1 MVCFLIAFITV
12 QQVCALA
19 ALTEDNISGKAK
31 IPSAQPIWNG
41 FLQVTMKVL
50 NSYLHF

>member
-19 ALTEDNISGKAK
+19 ALTISGKAK
-31 IPSAQPIWNG
+31 IPSVQPIWNG

-50 NSYLHF
+50 NSYLHFLT